1 MTITLYIPEGI
12 KINPIVTEAEFE
24 KIALENQDLRLERTH
39 TGKLIIMPP
48 TGSNTGRKNSDLI
61 AQLVIWN
68 KNFKLGIVF
77 DSSTGFRL
85 PKGSTRSPDVSWVE
99 KSRWD
104 SLTEE
109 EQDGYAPICP
119 DFAVELRSPTD
130 NLKTLQNKMLE
141 YLDNGL
147 LLGWLI
153 DPISKKIE
161 IYRKD
166 QDKEILN
173 NPTTISG
180 DPVLPDF
187 ILNLSQIL

>member
-1 MTITLYIPEGI
+1 MNITFYIPEDI
-12 KINPIVTEAEFE
+12 KINPIVSEAEFL
-24 KIALENQDLRLERTH
+24 KLATENQDLRLERSC
-39 TGKLIIMPP
+39 TGELIIMPP
-48 TGSNTGRKNSDLI
+48 TGSNTGRRNSDLI

-68 KNFKLGIVF
+68 KSFKLGIVF

-85 PKGSTRSPDVSWVE
+85 PKGSTRSPDASWVE

-104 SLTEE
+104 SLTEK

-130 NLKTLQNKMLE
+130 NLKRLQDKMIE

-153 DPISKKIE
+153 DPSDKKVE
-161 IYRKD
+161 IYRK
-166 QDKEILN
+166 QQEKEILN
-173 NPTTISG
+173 NPVNLSG
-180 DPVLPDF
+180 EKVLSGF
-187 ILNLSQIL
+187 ILDLTEIF

>member
-1 MTITLYIPEGI
+1 MNITLYIPEDI

-24 KIALENQDLRLERTH
+24 KIAIENQDLRLERTH
-39 TGKLIIMPP
+39 TGELIIMPP
-48 TGSNTGRKNSDLI
+48 TGSNTGRRNSDII

-161 IYRKD
+161 IYRKE

>member
-1 MTITLYIPEGI
+1 MNITLYIPEDI

-24 KIALENQDLRLERTH
+24 KLASENQDLRLERNH
-39 TGKLIIMPP
+39 TGELIIMPP
-48 TGSNTGRKNSDLI
+48 TGSNTGRRNSDLI

-141 YLDNGL
+141 YLDNGF

-161 IYRKD
+161 IYRKE

-180 DPVLPDF
+180 NPVLPDF

>member
-24 KIALENQDLRLERTH
+24 KLASENQDLRLERNH

-48 TGSNTGRKNSDLI
+48 TGSNTGRKNSDII

-85 PKGSTRSPDVSWVE
+85 PKGSIRSPDVSWVE

-180 DPVLPDF
+180 DPVLPDL

>member
-12 KINPIVTEAEFE
+12 KINLIVTEAEFE
-24 KIALENQDLRLERTH
+24 KLASENQDLRLERNH

-48 TGSNTGRKNSDLI
+48 TGSNTGRKNSDII

-85 PKGSTRSPDVSWVE
+85 PKGSIRSPDVSWVE

-180 DPVLPDF
+180 DPVLPDL

>member
-24 KIALENQDLRLERTH
+24 KLASENQDLRLERNH

-48 TGSNTGRKNSDLI
+48 TGSNTGRKNSNII

-85 PKGSTRSPDVSWVE
+85 PKGSIRSPDVSWVE

-141 YLDNGL
+141 YLDNWL

-161 IYRKD
+161 IYRKE

>member
-24 KIALENQDLRLERTH
+24 KLASENQDLRLERNH

-48 TGSNTGRKNSDLI
+48 TGSNTGRKNSNII

-85 PKGSTRSPDVSWVE
+85 PKGSIRSPDVSWVE

-141 YLDNGL
+141 YLDNWL

-161 IYRKD
+161 IYRKE

-180 DPVLPDF
+180 NPVLPDF